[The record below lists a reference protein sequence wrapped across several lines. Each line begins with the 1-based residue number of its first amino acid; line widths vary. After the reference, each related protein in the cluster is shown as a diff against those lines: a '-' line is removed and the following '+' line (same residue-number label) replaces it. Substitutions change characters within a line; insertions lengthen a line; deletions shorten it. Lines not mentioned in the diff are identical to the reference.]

1 MLVYE
6 KGTGEN
12 RHIYGTEANIPAV
25 DDVQLTYRD
34 EDGNK
39 ITDLTLDQV
48 YLDDGHGGIKTASGE
63 SVAVFIGETNIVP
76 GKSFEKEATGIEVT
90 TNPTKM
96 AYEVGDELDLT
107 GMVVKLFYND
117 GTSEVVDGW
126 EADPDDGDVLAKDD
140 TPVMITYE
148 DFYDEVAITITEAK
162 NGGEGNGGGK

>member
-34 EDGNK
+34 EDGNA
-39 ITDLTLDQV
+39 ISNLTLNEV
-48 YLDDGHGGIKTASGE
+48 YLDDGHGGIKRKSDNEEVT
-63 SVAVFIGETNIVP
+63 VFIGTTNIVP
-76 GKSFEKEATGIEVT
+76 GKSFTKEMTGIEVT

-96 AYEVGDELDLT
+96 SYEVGDELDLT

-117 GTSEVVDGW
+117 GTSEVIDGW
-126 EADPDDGDVLAKDD
+126 EADPDAGDVLAKDD

-148 DFYDEVAITITEAK
+148 DFYDEVAITITEK
-162 NGGEGNGGGK
+162 SDNGGGGGK

>member
-12 RHIYGTEANIPAV
+12 RHIYGTEANVPAV

-34 EDGNK
+34 EDGNE
-39 ITDLTLDQV
+39 ITNLTLSEV
-48 YLDDGHGGIKTASGE
+48 YLDDGHGGIKTSSGE
-63 SVAVFIGETNIVP
+63 QVTVFIGETNIVP

-96 AYEVGDELDLT
+96 AYEIGDTLDLT

-126 EADPDDGDVLAKDD
+126 EADPDNGDTLDELDD
-140 TPVMITYE
+140 TPVMVTYE
-148 DFYDEVAITITEAK
+148 EFYDEVAITITQAK
-162 NGGEGNGGGK
+162 NG

>member
-34 EDGNK
+34 EDGNE
-39 ITDLTLDQV
+39 ISDLTLNEV
-48 YLDDGHGGIKTASGE
+48 YLDDGHGGIKTSAGE
-63 SVAVFIGETNIVP
+63 QVTVFIGGTNIVP
-76 GKSFEKEATGIEVT
+76 GKSFEKAATGIEVT

-96 AYEVGDELDLT
+96 EYTVGDELDLT

-117 GTSEVVDGW
+117 GTSEEIDEW
-126 EADPDDGDVLAKDD
+126 EADPDDGDVLAEDD
-140 TPVMITYE
+140 TPVVIEYE
-148 DFYDEVAITITEAK
+148 DFYDEVAITISPAVTPDPEEP
-162 NGGEGNGGGK
+162 GEQ